1 MYEWRFVYCIDGFQ
15 FHLFL
20 MMYLLFFNLFIYKG
34 ALSMFAINYNAQN
47 YHEHWKRLLKL
58 KKNISNIGNGF

>member
-1 MYEWRFVYCIDGFQ
+1 VFSVMYEWRFVYCIDGFQ

-47 YHEHWKRLLKL
+47 YHEH
-58 KKNISNIGNGF
+58 